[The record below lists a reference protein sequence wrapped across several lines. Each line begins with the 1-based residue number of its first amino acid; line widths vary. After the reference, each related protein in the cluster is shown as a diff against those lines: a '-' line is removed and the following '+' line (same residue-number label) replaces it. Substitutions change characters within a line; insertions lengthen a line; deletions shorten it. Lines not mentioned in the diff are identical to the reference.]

1 MPFAYPLFLSLEGE
15 PCLVVGLGEV
25 GLRKLAG
32 LLACGVGSVLALD
45 TRLPHQP
52 QEAAPG
58 AEAAHLM
65 TDARVRLE
73 RRACT
78 LDDVRASRLVFA
90 ATGDPQENAR
100 IAGLCRE
107 ARVLCN
113 CASSP
118 ELGTFAV
125 PAVARAG
132 ELHAALSTGG
142 ASPALARRMRRE
154 LEEWLAPHAALACFL
169 GRLRPLVLAMGND
182 TRHNRELFRKVAAS
196 PLGGWLAAGD
206 YARCRDWL
214 AAELPPPLAAHAI
227 PFLEACAET
236 SLTRETAS
244 RTAIDGEPHES
255 CRSSRA

>member
-15 PCLVVGLGEV
+15 HCLVVGLGEV
-25 GLRKLAG
+25 GMRKLAG

-45 TRLPHQP
+45 ACPSQAALGT
-52 QEAAPG
+52 APG
-58 AEAAHLM
+58 ADGAPPTA
-65 TDARVRLE
+65 DARVRLE

-78 LDDVRASRLVFA
+78 PEDVRASRLVFA
-90 ATGDPQENAR
+90 ATGDPRENAR

-113 CASSP
+113 CASAP
-118 ELGTFAV
+118 ELGSFAV
-125 PAVARAG
+125 PAVARSG
-132 ELHAALSTGG
+132 KVCAALSTGG

-154 LEEWLAPHAALACFL
+154 LEGWLAPHAALACFL

-182 TRHNRELFRKVAAS
+182 TRHNRELFRKVTTS
-196 PLGGWLAAGD
+196 PLGAWLAAGE

-227 PFLEACAET
+227 PLAEACAEA
-236 SLTRETAS
+236 SLTRETAF
-244 RTAIDGEPHES
+244 RTGIDGEPHEF
-255 CRSSRA
+255 R